1 MFQSEKL
8 SGLGGIWIFSIIH
21 AHEKQQ
27 LAHRVSTIYVQEI
40 LAAFNAAELDAL
52 TAAERL
58 HVSLAQLYRL
68 RHQWLKDKTGF
79 VLQPSGGDHKV
90 DWPAEAHTYLAECLP
105 LCKPLN
111 IALLSDELAR
121 RFDFHRSRA
130 AVLAYVRQHFPLQVP
145 PLKRGP
151 KPRRRW
157 ECAAI
162 GELWQHDSSPHPWWP
177 ADKYQTLIL
186 TIDDHSRKIIAGRFV
201 PSDTTWSHFAHF
213 RPAIE
218 TYGPPAA
225 LYTDGLTLFGHT
237 STADRLDTHS
247 QFQRA
252 FTAIGVAHRVA
263 PDAQAKGK
271 IERRFGIF
279 QNRLVT
285 LLAYE
290 KITDYKNAN
299 AFLQTQISWHN
310 AHHVCRTTGQ
320 TPDALW
326 NLALKEKRNHHRQ
339 VPSSPLLDLHFAI
352 YLQRRLNTDY
362 TLDFLGRNWSVTP
375 VPNKIVTIVHHPEE
389 CFWVVPQ
396 PPDLK
401 DPVWPNV
408 LAHYRL

>member
-1 MFQSEKL
+1 M
-8 SGLGGIWIFSIIH
+8 
-21 AHEKQQ
+21 
-27 LAHRVSTIYVQEI
+27 
-40 LAAFNAAELDAL
+40 DAL
-52 TAAERL
+52 TAAQRL
-58 HVSLAQLYRL
+58 NLSQAQIYRL
-68 RHQWLKDKTGF
+68 RHQWLNDKDAF
-79 VLQPSGGDHKV
+79 APQSSGGNHKPQ
-90 DWPAEAHTYLAECLP
+90 WPEEAHAYLAQCLP
-105 LCKPLN
+105 HCDPLN

-130 AVLAYVRQHFPLQVP
+130 AVLAYVRQNFPLLVT

-177 ADKYQTLIL
+177 AEKYQTLIL

-218 TYGPPAA
+218 THGPPAA

-271 IERRFGIF
+271 IERRFQTF
-279 QNRLVT
+279 QKRMVT

-290 KITDYKNAN
+290 KITDYQNAN
-299 AFLQTQISWHN
+299 ALLQTQIHWHN
-310 AHHVCRTTGQ
+310 AHHVCRTTGA
-320 TPDALW
+320 TPDDAW
-326 NLALKEKRNHHRQ
+326 NLALKEKRNRHLA
-339 VPSSPLLDLHFAI
+339 VPSCPLLDLHFAL
-352 YLQRRLNTDY
+352 YLQRRLNSDY
-362 TLDFLGRNWSVTP
+362 TLDFLGRSWPVTP
-375 VPNKIVTIVHHPEE
+375 VANKIVTVVHHPDL
-389 CFWVVPQ
+389 CFWVIPQ
-396 PPDLK
+396 PPNPDQPL
-401 DPVWPNV
+401 WPSV
-408 LAHYRL
+408 LAHYRLSPGS